1 MGMAVRP
8 LIPVFKVLVP
18 EYETRAYEFSILE
31 RALNHPLKPPEYL
44 LPLEAL
50 TCIDPT
56 NELYSMVPPNS
67 PTMPPVAERFVVVM
81 LTSDLTF
88 ETTVVK
94 PPVAVPRPTRLPTKY
109 SPLVAGIEIFPLRVK
124 FSIRLF
130 LISANIPTSS
140 KVSDKYVGVA
150 VVILSPEITFPPPL

>member
-18 EYETRAYEFSILE
+18 EYETRAYEFSIWDW
-31 RALNHPLKPPEYL
+31 APNHPLKPPDV

-67 PTMPPVAERFVVVM
+67 PTMPPVDVRFVVVM

-94 PPVAVPRPTRLPTKY
+94 PAVEVPRPTRLPTKY
-109 SPLVAGIEIFPLRVK
+109 TLLVSGIEIFPLRVK
-124 FSIRLF
+124 FSIRLS